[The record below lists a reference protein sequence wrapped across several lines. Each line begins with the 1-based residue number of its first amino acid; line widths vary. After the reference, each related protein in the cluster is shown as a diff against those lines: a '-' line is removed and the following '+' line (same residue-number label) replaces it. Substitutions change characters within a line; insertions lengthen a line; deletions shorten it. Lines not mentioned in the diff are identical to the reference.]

1 MNENNKQNSTS
12 PLLLGATRGSWL
24 MPVNHGTELDTN
36 KKLVSVRDKI
46 LKRDNYT
53 CKYCGWHSE
62 RHQEIHHINHNHKDF
77 KESNLATVCPL
88 CHQVFHLSSASIT
101 EGAEIIWLPEM
112 TQEDLNR
119 LCIAI
124 FIAEKSGN
132 KKWEGPAK
140 RLFNALNSRAEFVNN
155 SLSDKASDPGVFAE
169 TLLNLSK
176 EEYKGREKFV
186 KNLRLLPFSSRFL
199 TQIEYWSA
207 ACFKDIPL
215 DDWLTII
222 PKEFNE
228 NK

>member
-1 MNENNKQNSTS
+1 MIRFVVYFFLISILLIGFGFSFLDKFEIQKEQILTKYQLETKTTSLFIQEN
-12 PLLLGATRGSWL
+12 
-24 MPVNHGTELDTN
+24 
-36 KKLVSVRDKI
+36 
-46 LKRDNYT
+46 
-53 CKYCGWHSE
+53 
-62 RHQEIHHINHNHKDF
+62 
-77 KESNLATVCPL
+77 
-88 CHQVFHLSSASIT
+88 
-101 EGAEIIWLPEM
+101 
-112 TQEDLNR
+112 LNR

>member
-1 MNENNKQNSTS
+1 M
-12 PLLLGATRGSWL
+12 
-24 MPVNHGTELDTN
+24 
-36 KKLVSVRDKI
+36 
-46 LKRDNYT
+46 
-53 CKYCGWHSE
+53 
-62 RHQEIHHINHNHKDF
+62 
-77 KESNLATVCPL
+77 ATVCPL

-101 EGAEIIWLPEM
+101 EGGEIIWLPEM

-186 KNLRLLPFSSRFL
+186 KNLTPTPAVHGDIRRLEKSFQQLRRCWSVHGDIRRL
-199 TQIEYWSA
+199 ETQHE
-207 ACFKDIPL
+207 
-215 DDWLTII
+215 
-222 PKEFNE
+222 
-228 NK
+228 